1 MDGAAV
7 GGAVKGDACFSCG
20 LEVLALAAADSA
32 FLTAA
37 FVRAAVSTSLL
48 AEAKFAIVSLHTKT
62 EKRLCNR

>member
-1 MDGAAV
+1 MDGAAEW
-7 GGAVKGDACFSCG
+7 GAVKGDARFSCG

-37 FVRAAVSTSLL
+37 FVCAASASLL
-48 AEAKFAIVSLHTKT
+48 AEGKFAIVSLRTKT